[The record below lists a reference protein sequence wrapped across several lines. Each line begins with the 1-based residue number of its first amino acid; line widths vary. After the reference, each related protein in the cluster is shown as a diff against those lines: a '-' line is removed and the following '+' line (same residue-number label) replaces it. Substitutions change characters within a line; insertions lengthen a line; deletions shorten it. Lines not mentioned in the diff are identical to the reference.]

1 MYSVDLIKPNDI
13 GGEPSDAI
21 AIAIAIAESEPKQSQ
36 TLIRL
41 HANRAGHERCA

>member
-13 GGEPSDAI
+13 AGEPSD
-21 AIAIAIAESEPKQSQ
+21 AIAIAESEPKQSQ